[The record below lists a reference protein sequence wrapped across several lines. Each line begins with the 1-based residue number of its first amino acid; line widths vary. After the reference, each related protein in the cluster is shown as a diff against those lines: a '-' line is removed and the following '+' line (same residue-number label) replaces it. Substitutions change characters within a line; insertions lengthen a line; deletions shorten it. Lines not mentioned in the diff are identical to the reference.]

1 MTDSRALTALR
12 TTNNL
17 AGKLARWAMFLSEFR
32 INLIHKAGKTHCNAD
47 GLSRCITEDDGSPP
61 IAQIWNLSARD
72 DFLEDES
79 YSIAPKGDAQLEKH
93 SIYTTTLSGYQQ
105 DTPQCTGCNVPLS
118 NNRINCDYCGDA
130 YHRNCCSQ
138 AY

>member
-32 INLIHKAGKTHCNAD
+32 INLVHKAGKTHCNAD

-61 IAQIWNLSARD
+61 IAQIWSMSTRD
-72 DFLEDES
+72 DFLLDDV
-79 YSIAPKGDAQLEKH
+79 YQVTPLGD
-93 SIYTTTLSGYQQ
+93 
-105 DTPQCTGCNVPLS
+105 
-118 NNRINCDYCGDA
+118 
-130 YHRNCCSQ
+130 
-138 AY
+138 